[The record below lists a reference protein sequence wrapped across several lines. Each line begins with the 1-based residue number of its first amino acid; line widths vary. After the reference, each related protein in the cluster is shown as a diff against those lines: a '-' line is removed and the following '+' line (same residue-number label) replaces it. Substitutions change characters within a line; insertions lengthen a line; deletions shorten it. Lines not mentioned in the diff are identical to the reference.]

1 MLRAPA
7 GERSGCG
14 GGAAGAP
21 DGAGG
26 GETRHPPAQSC
37 PTRLGRTPP
46 PGCLGTIPGIQGKA
60 VRAGTGGYV
69 RHRLFPITIATEDWS
84 RCGSR
89 SVLLQMVGYQESC
102 SGNLTTQWKKHW
114 SSWLSLQTPGGT
126 PLGSS
131 SSHPFGL
138 RLNYTTNFPGSPPCR
153 WQIVELLGL
162 HSCMKQFSY

>member
-7 GERSGCG
+7 GERSGGG

-46 PGCLGTIPGIQGKA
+46 PGCLGTIPGIQGEA

-89 SVLLQMVGYQESC
+89 SVLLQVFACFRWLDTKKAAQE
-102 SGNLTTQWKKHW
+102 T
-114 SSWLSLQTPGGT
+114 LQHNGKMWCLCGVTMYLPI
-126 PLGSS
+126 PL
-131 SSHPFGL
+131 
-138 RLNYTTNFPGSPPCR
+138 
-153 WQIVELLGL
+153 ILGL
-162 HSCMKQFSY
+162 PGDLLQPIG